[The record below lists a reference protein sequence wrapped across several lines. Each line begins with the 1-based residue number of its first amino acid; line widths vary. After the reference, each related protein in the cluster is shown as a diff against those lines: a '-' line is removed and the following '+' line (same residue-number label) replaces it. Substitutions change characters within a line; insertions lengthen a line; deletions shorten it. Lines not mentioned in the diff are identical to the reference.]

1 MDSIKPSKRIRLDQ
15 QQTPADTEKNPSF
28 ATRRVRKQAADPAI
42 TDKSQSDND
51 IKSAATSVMSF
62 DLLARAADD
71 ILGPESLAA
80 DPEQRKQSVTS
91 SQSTSIDSL
100 IRAADD
106 ILGPESLPANPEQE
120 EVQEEQGITS
130 SQSASIDN
138 LTRAADD
145 ILGPESLAANS
156 EREEVQ
162 EKQGITSSQS
172 ASIDNLTRAADDI
185 LGPESLATNSEQE
198 EVQEEQD
205 ITSSQSASIDHLTRA
220 AGDILG
226 PESLPANQE
235 EEEVQEVQEE
245 QGITSSQ
252 STSINSLTRAAES
265 VLYGGSLPPNP
276 QRGIAFFEKMPLEE
290 RYRFLVDEKI
300 LFDEKGASLFAEREP
315 GCLKGGAMVYQKI
328 VSLLRDGITPMELLD
343 KEYLKELHR
352 ILFEPIRILS
362 IRGKTKKLQ
371 SAGSFRSRRVYI
383 RLMNNFTKK
392 GLCEA
397 QDFHKKICPN
407 SDWIKGIFQ
416 VDVYQSDSEHARK
429 VVHKYAPDAKDVPK
443 YVKDPKC
450 VVDFQPVSHKYKAL
464 EELVKTHLS
473 DARKKLENVS
483 TVSELIRFLAEF
495 STQLDQ
501 MHPFENGNIRI
512 IRALVDFIL
521 MYFGHAPIIWYDPN
535 IIDFYDT
542 ELLTGIMKNSIE
554 ASEKQIEALAEGK
567 RRKATYKSNDADKQL
582 SLAAFSKDNSRE
594 SQPPTSNKT

>member
-1 MDSIKPSKRIRLDQ
+1 MDSIKRSKRIRLDQ
-15 QQTPADTEKNPSF
+15 QQTPAETEKNPNF
-28 ATRRVRKQAADPAI
+28 ATRRVRKKAADPAF

-80 DPEQRKQSVTS
+80 NPEQGKQGITS
-91 SQSTSIDSL
+91 TQSTSIDSL
-100 IRAADD
+100 TRAADD
-106 ILGPESLPANPEQE
+106 ILGPESLAANPEQGKQGVTSTQSTPIDSLTRAADDILGPE
-120 EVQEEQGITS
+120 SLAANSEQGEQGITS

-145 ILGPESLAANS
+145 
-156 EREEVQ
+156 
-162 EKQGITSSQS
+162 
-172 ASIDNLTRAADDI
+172 DI
-185 LGPESLATNSEQE
+185 LGS
-198 EVQEEQD
+198 
-205 ITSSQSASIDHLTRA
+205 
-220 AGDILG
+220 
-226 PESLPANQE
+226 ESLPANPE
-235 EEEVQEVQEE
+235 EEEVQEE

-252 STSINSLTRAAES
+252 SASINSLTRAAES

-397 QDFHKKICPN
+397 QEFHKKICPN

-429 VVHKYAPDAKDVPK
+429 VVHKYTPDATDVPK
-443 YVKDPKC
+443 YIKDPKC
-450 VVDFQPVSHKYKAL
+450 IVDFQPVSHKYKAL
-464 EELVKTHLS
+464 EELVETHLS
-473 DARKKLENVS
+473 EARKKLENVS

-495 STQLDQ
+495 SAQLDQ

-521 MYFGHAPIIWYDPN
+521 MYFGHSPIIWYDPN

-554 ASEKQIEALAEGK
+554 TSEKQIGALAEGK
-567 RRKATYKSNDADKQL
+567 RRKATYKSNDTDKQL

>member
-1 MDSIKPSKRIRLDQ
+1 MDSIQPSKRIRLDQ

-80 DPEQRKQSVTS
+80 DPEQGKQGVTS
-91 SQSTSIDSL
+91 SQSPSIDSL
-100 IRAADD
+100 TRAAED
-106 ILGPESLPANPEQE
+106 ILGPESLAANSEQE
-120 EVQEEQGITS
+120 EEQGITS

-156 EREEVQ
+156 EQEE
-162 EKQGITSSQS
+162 EQGITSSQS

-205 ITSSQSASIDHLTRA
+205 ITSSQSASIDNLTRA

-235 EEEVQEVQEE
+235 DEEVQEI

-352 ILFEPIRILS
+352 ILFKPIRILS
-362 IRGKTKKLQ
+362 VRGKTKKLQ

-429 VVHKYAPDAKDVPK
+429 VVHKYTPDATDVPK
-443 YVKDPKC
+443 YVKNPKC

-464 EELVKTHLS
+464 EELVETHLS
-473 DARKKLENVS
+473 EARKKLENVS

-495 STQLDQ
+495 SAQLDQ

-567 RRKATYKSNDADKQL
+567 RRKATYKSNDTDKQL

>member
-1 MDSIKPSKRIRLDQ
+1 MDSIKRSKRIRLDQ
-15 QQTPADTEKNPSF
+15 QQTPAETEKNPNF
-28 ATRRVRKQAADPAI
+28 ATRRVRKKAAGPAF

-51 IKSAATSVMSF
+51 IKSAATSDMSF

-80 DPEQRKQSVTS
+80 NPEQGKQDITS
-91 SQSTSIDSL
+91 SQTTSIDS
-100 IRAADD
+100 
-106 ILGPESLPANPEQE
+106 
-120 EVQEEQGITS
+120 
-130 SQSASIDN
+130 

-145 ILGPESLAANS
+145 ILGPESLAANPEQGKQGVTSSQSTPIDSLTRAANDILGPESLAANS
-156 EREEVQ
+156 EQGE
-162 EKQGITSSQS
+162 QGITSSQS
-172 ASIDNLTRAADDI
+172 ASI
-185 LGPESLATNSEQE
+185 S
-198 EVQEEQD
+198 
-205 ITSSQSASIDHLTRA
+205 
-220 AGDILG
+220 
-226 PESLPANQE
+226 
-235 EEEVQEVQEE
+235 
-245 QGITSSQ
+245 
-252 STSINSLTRAAES
+252 SLTRAAES

-397 QDFHKKICPN
+397 QEFHKKICPN

-464 EELVKTHLS
+464 EELVETHLS
-473 DARKKLENVS
+473 EARKKLENVS

-495 STQLDQ
+495 SAQLDQ

-521 MYFGHAPIIWYDPN
+521 MYFGHSPIIWYDPN

-554 ASEKQIEALAEGK
+554 TSEKQIEALAEGK
-567 RRKATYKSNDADKQL
+567 RRKATYKSNDTDKQL

>member
-80 DPEQRKQSVTS
+80 DPEQGKQSVTS

-138 LTRAADD
+138 PTRAADD

-185 LGPESLATNSEQE
+185 LGPESL
-198 EVQEEQD
+198 
-205 ITSSQSASIDHLTRA
+205 
-220 AGDILG
+220 
-226 PESLPANQE
+226 PANPE
-235 EEEVQEVQEE
+235 EEVQEE

-352 ILFEPIRILS
+352 ILFKPIRILS
-362 IRGKTKKLQ
+362 VRGKTKKLQ

-416 VDVYQSDSEHARK
+416 VDVYQSDSEQARK

-464 EELVKTHLS
+464 EELVETHLS
-473 DARKKLENVS
+473 EARKKLVNVS
-483 TVSELIRFLAEF
+483 TMSELIRFLAEF